1 MSILATAVAAVIA
14 WNNPCSGFEVSIY
27 QATPVSFWVLF
38 VFSICS
44 SFILLLAVI
53 FDKISSRFL
62 RQLTFFLIFLNGFIL
77 TSLYV
82 IRGYYLFNVMGDV
95 GSHIGWCYN
104 LLESGFTSSQYP
116 GIYFQSV
123 SLNLLTGVELE
134 TLMNLN
140 SIFYYTV
147 LLLGIFLLARKVCEK
162 KREYYIIFFLAS
174 FYLFGSAPYM
184 ASSTIGIYV
193 PYLMAL
199 FLFPLFASVVFT
211 VVSGKRKIIPFF
223 ILAILLA
230 MSISVHHLLI
240 GVFAVLFIFCVL
252 LQEIFVW
259 FLSKRKNSH
268 LLCHAGSL
276 KIVALVSGL
285 FAAVSVL
292 WVVWIGFVG
301 RLQTP
306 ISAIKDLLGLDVSGS
321 TVTPSVPPV
330 VDDPS
335 IVTPSVPPVV
345 DDPSTVTPSITPIID
360 SSSSVFSER
369 GSSWADA
376 LNTLLA
382 QSPIDIFDYVFK
394 YVGLLLI
401 FLAIIVLVAPYIIR
415 SIARTGKYKNFTAL
429 YLFVPICGVLAL
441 LPLLNVTSGYEP
453 GRPMFCVVL
462 VGILCAGI
470 FLNWLYQ
477 NSLSVQSPLMFWKKV
492 GVTIFILL
500 IIVTLVYL
508 GVISCY
514 RSVDTRQTSHQTTLG
529 HVSGMDYYLKY
540 SDLNAEVKQVG
551 FFTPARFVTAIYH
564 SHTMENPLSVKT
576 FRTKEYVDSLEDH
589 FGYDDGQSHLVEV
602 VENTQYV
609 AVMGRYVFTQN
620 YMVEEYNRPD
630 THTEVD
636 WNHFGFDNSVN
647 KLYHNI
653 EFGFYSL
660 RPATR

>member
-1 MSILATAVAAVIA
+1 MNHREILLKLLLTMSILATAVAALIA
-14 WNNPCSGFEVSIY
+14 WDNPCSGFEVSIY

-44 SFILLLAVI
+44 SFILLLAAI
-53 FDKISSRFL
+53 FDKTSPKFL

-82 IRGYYLFNVMGDV
+82 IRGYYLFDVMGDA

-104 LLESGFTSSQYP
+104 LLESGLTSSQYP

-174 FYLFGSAPYM
+174 FYLFGSAKYM
-184 ASSTIGIYV
+184 ASSTIGMYV
-193 PYLMAL
+193 LYLMAL

-240 GVFAVLFIFCVL
+240 GVFAVLFVFCVL

-259 FLSKRKNSH
+259 FLSKRKSSH

-285 FAAVSVL
+285 FSAVSVL
-292 WVVWIGFVG
+292 WVFWIGVVG

-306 ISAIKDLLGLDVSGS
+306 ISAIKDLLGLDISGS
-321 TVTPSVPPV
+321 TVTPSVPPF
-330 VDDPS
+330 
-335 IVTPSVPPVV
+335 V

-360 SSSSVFSER
+360 SSSSVLSER

-382 QSPIDIFDYVFK
+382 QSPIEIFDYVFK

-415 SIARTGKYKNFTAL
+415 NVVKNGSYKNFTAL
-429 YLFVPICGVLAL
+429 YLFVPVCGVLAL
-441 LPLLNVTSGYEP
+441 LPLLNVTSGYES

-462 VGILCAGI
+462 VGILCTGV

-477 NSLSVQSPLMFWKKV
+477 KSLSVQSPLKSWKKV

-514 RSVDTRQTSHQTTLG
+514 HSVDTRQTSCQTTLG

-540 SDLNAEVKQVG
+540 ADLNAEVKQVG
-551 FFTPARFVTAIYH
+551 FFTPSRFVTAIYH

-576 FRTKEYVDSLEDH
+576 FRTIEYVDSLEDH

-609 AVMGRYVFTQN
+609 AVTGRNVFTQN
-620 YMVEEYNRPD
+620 YMVEKYNRPD
-630 THTEVD
+630 TQTEVD

-653 EFGFYSL
+653 EFDFYSL